1 MTIESQAVLRG
12 IKNMT
17 GNMSEEFGYLT
28 NSTCFQTDHGARYDY
43 ARYKGEI
50 QSIVDQLLDEGYIK
64 QSSRRYYFVL
74 TQKAIHMHEERMERL
89 RNFLIRSV
97 VVPVSVSIVTSLI
110 VLWLQGLL

>member
-1 MTIESQAVLRG
+1 MYLSTPHTMLSRCILTSRGYIVMTIESQAVLRG

-64 QSSRRYYFVL
+64 KSPRVSFVSFQAIYSS
-74 TQKAIHMHEERMERL
+74 I
-89 RNFLIRSV
+89 IS
-97 VVPVSVSIVTSLI
+97 
-110 VLWLQGLL
+110 